1 MPGNKRALSETNV
14 VALVVCAVQE
24 LQAAGAGEFAIQN
37 R

>member
-24 LQAAGAGEFAIQN
+24 LHQAAIQKG
-37 R
+37 